1 MLKRIQDL
9 VRRGQ
14 YRIPA
19 SVLSEMDELEIY
31 VKDVMD
37 TILKAECISNSYP
50 SVHPAFHGEMLYEI
64 IGEAVNERWI
74 YTKGRIS
81 DN

>member
-37 TILKAECISNSYP
+37 TILKAECISNSFGT
-50 SVHPAFHGEMLYEI
+50 SC
-64 IGEAVNERWI
+64 
-74 YTKGRIS
+74 IS
-81 DN
+81 WRDAL